1 MNRVKLLLTA
11 FEPFDGEQ
19 INPAWEAV
27 KQLPEQI
34 GRIAIEKLLVPT
46 VFGASLTLV
55 SKKIKECRPEVVI
68 CVGQAGGRAG
78 ISLERVAINCSDARI
93 PDNEGNKPEDCPIA
107 PEGPAAYFST
117 LPIKAMVEAM
127 KAAGVPASVSNT
139 AGTFVCNQL
148 MYGVLHTIA
157 TEDMDAKA
165 GFIHVPYIP
174 VQAAGKPE
182 PVACM
187 ALSDIVRGLEAGIG
201 TLG

>member
-55 SKKIKECRPEVVI
+55 SKKIKECRPEVVV

-78 ISLERVAINCSDARI
+78 I
-93 PDNEGNKPEDCPIA
+93 
-107 PEGPAAYFST
+107 PAF
-117 LPIKAMVEAM
+117 
-127 KAAGVPASVSNT
+127 VSNT

-157 TEDMDAKA
+157 TEGMAAKA

-182 PVACM
+182 TVASM

-201 TLG
+201 VLG

>member
-1 MNRVKLLLTA
+1 MNRMKLLLAA
-11 FEPFDGEQ
+11 FEPFGGEQ

-27 KQLPEQI
+27 KGLPEQI
-34 GRIAIEKLLVPT
+34 GTITIEKLLVPT

-55 SKKIKECRPEVVI
+55 SAKIKELCPDIVV
-68 CVGQAGGRAG
+68 CVGQAKGRPD
-78 ISLERVAINCSDARI
+78 ISLERVAINVNDARI
-93 PDNEGNKPEDCPIA
+93 PDNEGNQPADEPIV

-117 LPIKAMVEAM
+117 LPIKEMVEAM
-127 KAAGVPASVSNT
+127 KAAGIPASVSNT

-157 TEDMDAKA
+157 IEGMTAKA

-182 PVACM
+182 AVASM

-201 TLG
+201 VLG